1 MTALVKICGITTT
14 ETMRHVRDLPIDYI
28 GLVFA
33 KSKRQVNAEQ
43 AAKLLAEL
51 QEAEQPPQSVG
62 VFVDP
67 SMEELAAILAQ
78 APLDVVQLHGQE
90 TPEFCRQVKE
100 AFGVQVFKVLPV
112 ARQNGAVEDSED
124 KAAYGDANADADG
137 SLQLQ
142 MPDAYVSS
150 IDTLMLDTFDARVAG
165 GTGVPFRWD
174 VIPTYREWAEQHGL
188 PLIIAGG
195 LHADNVATLLADYA
209 PHGVDVSSGVETDG
223 KKDIDKIEAFVERVK
238 GNVRNDA

>member
-1 MTALVKICGITTT
+1 MTALVKICGIMTT
-14 ETMRHVRDLPIDYI
+14 ETMQRIRDLSIDYI

-33 KSKRQVNAEQ
+33 KSKRQVSAEQ
-43 AAKLLAEL
+43 AAELLAEL
-51 QEAEQPPQSVG
+51 QTAQQPPQSVG

-67 SMEELAAILAQ
+67 TMEELDAVLAQ

-90 TPEFCRQVKE
+90 TPEFCRQVRH
-100 AFGVQVFKVLPV
+100 AYGVQVFKVLPV
-112 ARQNGAVEDSED
+112 TRHDASADDSD
-124 KAAYGDANADADG
+124 VHSGLVDDAW
-137 SLQLQ
+137 SFQLQ
-142 MPDAYVSS
+142 MPDAYRSS
-150 IDTLMLDTFDARVAG
+150 IDALMLDTFDARVAG

-174 VIPTYREWAEQHGL
+174 VIPTYRAWAEQHGI

-195 LHADNVATLLADYA
+195 LHVDNVATLIADYA

-223 KKDIDKIEAFVERVK
+223 LKDIDKIEAFVERVK